1 MIGWMKGTILKKQP
15 PHLLLDV
22 QGVGYEI
29 EASMTT
35 FYALPSEG
43 ESVMLHTHLAIR
55 DDAHHLYGFHEER
68 ERKLFRTLIKVN
80 GVGAKLALTIL
91 SSMEPDGFVRSVT
104 ESDTASL
111 VRLPGVG
118 KKTAERLIVE
128 MRDKLQSWETT
139 FGTGSDADS
148 AGVLAGSV
156 GKVGNDAISAL
167 QALGYKAQDAKKV
180 ITRLLKPGLSTEDVV
195 KQALQQL

>member
-1 MIGWMKGTILKKQP
+1 MIGWMKGTILRKQP

-35 FYALPSEG
+35 FYALPGEG
-43 ESVMLHTHLAIR
+43 ESVTLHTHLAIR
-55 DDAHHLYGFHEER
+55 DDAHHLYGFYEES

-91 SSMEPDGFVRSVT
+91 SSMEPDGFVKSVT

-139 FGTGSDADS
+139 FDVGS

-180 ITRLLKPGLSTEDVV
+180 ITRLLQPGLSTEDVV